1 MQLIK
6 KALVVSLFSIGTA
19 SFGVTHQ
26 VKPGESIQA
35 AIDKAAPGDVIQI
48 DPGTYV
54 ESLHIDKE
62 NIKLQG
68 NIVKAKWP
76 ILDGRHKL
84 NDGIIA
90 SGSGF
95 EVSNLEVINY
105 RGNGVTTQAANNVVM
120 RNIIVRDTGIYG
132 IYPTL
137 GTNILIEDTIT
148 SGIEDAAIYLGM
160 CEHVDVRRNITKES
174 VAGIEVE
181 NSKHVLVE
189 YNQVYDNSGGI
200 LVFTLPG
207 LPKKTTDDVIIR
219 NNFVFNNNHHNFG
232 APGSVV
238 GNVPPGTGMIVLAGD
253 QVTFEN
259 NIIEGNNLAGIVVV
273 DHSVM
278 PNMTPDPGVD
288 PNPDGVKIL
297 RNLYRNNGEKSFGYA
312 VTWARFI
319 LGAAMAEGSPEGA
332 DSIAWPEKADIYSSP
347 KGEGNC
353 IQAGSGP
360 MTTGTEHFTECPPD
374 LTTAHVTTM
383 IGAALNNS
391 SMGQGEMVYASVCAG
406 CHAYGIRAIGPPITD
421 IQKKYTGNPDGIA
434 SYAMN
439 PTKVRD
445 GYPLMPSQ
453 QHLGQ
458 DKLAAAAKYLLEMK
472 N

>member
-1 MQLIK
+1 MIVLAI
-6 KALVVSLFSIGTA
+6 LFFSSLGISATL
-19 SFGVTHQ
+19 Q
-26 VKPGESIQA
+26 VKPGESIQG
-35 AIDKAAPGDVIQI
+35 AIDKAKAGDTIQI
-48 DPGTYV
+48 EPGTYV

-68 NIVKAKWP
+68 IIVNAQWP
-76 ILDGRHKL
+76 VLNGNHKL

-120 RNIIVRDTGIYG
+120 RNIVVKDTGIYG

-137 GTNILIEDTIT
+137 GANILIEDTIT

-160 CEHVDVRRNITKES
+160 CERVDVRRNITKDS

-189 YNQVYDNSGGI
+189 YNQVYNNSGGI

-207 LPKKTTDDVIIR
+207 LPKKTTDNVIIR
-219 NNFVFNNNHHNFG
+219 NNFVYDNNHHNFG

-288 PNPDGVKIL
+288 PDPDGVKIL
-297 RNLYRNNGEKSFGYA
+297 RNLYRDNGNKDLGYA
-312 VTWARFI
+312 ITWARFI
-319 LGAAMAEGSPEGA
+319 IGAALADGSPEGA
-332 DSIAWPEKADIYSSP
+332 DSIAWPDKADIYSSP
-347 KGEGNC
+347 KGKDNC
-353 IQAGSGP
+353 IQEGSGP
-360 MTTGTEHFTECPPD
+360 ITTGTDHFTKCPPEM
-374 LTTAHVTTM
+374 TTAHVTTM
-383 IGAALNNS
+383 IGGDLDGS
-391 SMGQGEMVYASVCAG
+391 SMGKGEMVYASVCAG
-406 CHAYGIRAIGPPITD
+406 CHAYGIRAIGPPITE
-421 IQKKYTGNPDGIA
+421 IQKKYAENPKGIA
-434 SYAMN
+434 DYAMS
-439 PTKVRD
+439 PSKVRD

-458 DKLAAAAKYLLEMK
+458 DKLAAAAKYLLEMT